1 MGLSSRGAAAPSRT
15 LDRLGLA
22 IVALMIVGPLL
33 AWLRLVAGLAGF
45 VTFALGGLVAIVVT
59 VLCVIRALRGRGFGG
74 GGAVVASIAALVF
87 VVLAAG
93 GRGAP
98 RINDF
103 TTDTTDPPV
112 LKHAATLPPNAGR
125 DLAYP
130 AAFAAQ
136 QAACCADLAPARLA
150 LDPAAAFVV
159 VEGTASAMPSWNIT
173 RRDPQ
178 AGELEAI
185 ATSSLFGFQD
195 DVVIRVRPDPAGGS
209 RVDMRSK
216 SRVGQ
221 GDLGAN
227 AARIRAFETALAAHA
242 AAGSR

>member
-1 MGLSSRGAAAPSRT
+1 VAAA
-15 LDRLGLA
+15 
-22 IVALMIVGPLL
+22 
-33 AWLRLVAGLAGF
+33 
-45 VTFALGGLVAIVVT
+45 
-59 VLCVIRALRGRGFGG
+59 
-74 GGAVVASIAALVF
+74 IAALVF

-103 TTDTTDPPV
+103 TTDTADPPAF
-112 LKHAATLPPNAGR
+112 KHAATLPDNAGR

-130 AAFAAQ
+130 TGFAAQ

-150 LDPAAAFVV
+150 LAPAAAFAV
-159 VEGTASAMPSWNIT
+159 VEGTAAAMPSWSIT

-178 AGELEAI
+178 AGELEAV
-185 ATSSLFGFQD
+185 ATSRLFGFHD
-195 DVVIRVRPDPAGGS
+195 DIVIRVRPDPAGGS

-227 AARIRAFETALAAHA
+227 AARIRAFESALAAHA
-242 AAGSR
+242 SAGSR

>member
-22 IVALMIVGPLL
+22 AVALMILGPLL
-33 AWLRLVAGLAGF
+33 AWLRLVPGLAGF
-45 VTFALGGLVAIVVT
+45 ITFALGGLVAIVVT
-59 VLCVIRALRGRGFGG
+59 ILGIIRALRRRGFGG
-74 GGAVVASIAALVF
+74 GGTVAASIAALVF

-112 LKHAATLPPNAGR
+112 FKHAATLPPNAGR

-130 AAFAAQ
+130 TAFAPQ

-159 VEGTASAMPSWNIT
+159 VEGTASAMPSWSVT

-178 AGELEAI
+178 AGELEAV
-185 ATSSLFGFQD
+185 ATSRLFGFQD
-195 DVVIRVRPDPAGGS
+195 DIVIRVRPEPAGGS

>member
-22 IVALMIVGPLL
+22 AVAVMILGPLL

-45 VTFALGGLVAIVVT
+45 ISFALGGLIAIVVT
-59 VLCVIRALRGRGFGG
+59 ILGIIRALRGRGFGG
-74 GGAVVASIAALVF
+74 VGTVAASIGALAF

-112 LKHAATLPPNAGR
+112 FKHAATLPPNAGR
-125 DLAYP
+125 DLTYP
-130 AAFAAQ
+130 PAFVAQ
-136 QAACCADLAPARLA
+136 QAACCADLTPARLA

-159 VEGTASAMPSWNIT
+159 VEATASAMPSWT
-173 RRDPQ
+173 VTSRDPQ
-178 AGELEAI
+178 ARELEAV
-185 ATSSLFGFQD
+185 ATSRLFGFQD

-227 AARIRAFETALAAHA
+227 AARIRAFESALAAHA